1 MRYWIVFLGCVLMAC
16 SSEEE
21 QQPVDVNWTKENSTD
36 LSKNLAIQ
44 EEIDIKLFLEMHK
57 DWKIIKTGSGL
68 QYTIY
73 EYGKVDT
80 TYSPQ
85 AGDKAL
91 IEYTISL
98 LDGTECYKTEEDE
111 YEEIVV
117 DNSEIE
123 TGVQEG
129 LKKMTIGDRAKLII
143 PSHLGHGLIGDMD
156 KIPPLTTLVIDIHLL
171 GIKSK
176 HY

>member
-1 MRYWIVFLGCVLMAC
+1 MGC
-16 SSEEE
+16 STEEE
-21 QQPVDVNWTKENSTD
+21 QQPVDINWTKENSTD

-57 DWKIIKTGSGL
+57 DWKVIKTGSGL

-73 EYGKVDT
+73 ESGTVDT
-80 TYSPQ
+80 SYSPQ
-85 AGDKAL
+85 LGDKTM

-98 LDGTECYKTEEDE
+98 LDGTECYKTEDDE

-129 LKKMTIGDRAKLII
+129 LKLMTVGDRATLII
-143 PSHLGHGLIGDMD
+143 PSHLGHGLIGDMK
-156 KIPPLTTLVIDIHLL
+156 KIPPLTPLVIDIHLL
-171 GIKSK
+171 GIKTRNK
-176 HY
+176 

>member
-1 MRYWIVFLGCVLMAC
+1 MAC

-73 EYGKVDT
+73 EHGTVDT

-156 KIPPLTTLVIDIHLL
+156 KIPPLTTLIIDIHLL

>member
-1 MRYWIVFLGCVLMAC
+1 MKYWIVFLGCVLMAC
-16 SSEEE
+16 SSGEE

-57 DWKIIKTGSGL
+57 EWKIVKTGSGL

-73 EYGKVDT
+73 EHGTIDT
-80 TYSPQ
+80 TYTPR
-85 AGDKAL
+85 AGDKAM

-176 HY
+176 HF